1 MSALFK
7 RKKEE
12 GSTILLLDVENS
24 SVGSALVRL
33 SPHEAPRL
41 FGETRI
47 HIPLLKTH
55 VSGTLPTEI
64 ERAVQGVL
72 NHAME
77 VAARVRLHS
86 SSLGTIR
93 HTAIFMSPPWATLA
107 QVSST
112 VPHPIT
118 QRIYDSL
125 VTLLGPTAST
135 SFHSFATAASHVV
148 PSVFPHEE
156 RYLLYLVSG
165 EVIEFVALEQPGR
178 GQGQVLGHATLP
190 FGHNAIFRTLSS
202 HSGLSRDETLS
213 LLKLGHTTHS
223 LPANEPLT
231 ALAADMSRGF
241 ESVAQDLAAIGAL
254 KSIFVIA
261 HDPMAEWFA
270 RSLAEY
276 ATTDDLFPQG
286 GTIRALK
293 GAHLSPF
300 VAVHAHK
307 PDMALLLEGL
317 FIDARMSGGRFV

>member
-12 GSTILLLDVENS
+12 GNTVLLLDIENS

-55 VSGTLPTEI
+55 VSENLPKEI
-64 ERAVQGVL
+64 ERAVQEAL
-72 NHAME
+72 NRVME

-86 SSLGTIR
+86 ESLGTIG
-93 HTAIFMSPPWATLA
+93 HTAVFMSPPWATLA
-107 QVSST
+107 HVSSA

-118 QRIYDSL
+118 QRIYNSL
-125 VTLLGPTAST
+125 VTLHGPAAST
-135 SFHSFATAASHVV
+135 SFHSFATAASHIV
-148 PSVFPHEE
+148 PSIFPHEE

-165 EVIEFVALEQPGR
+165 EVIEFVALEQAEDQGR
-178 GQGQVLGHATLP
+178 ILGHATLP
-190 FGHNAIFRTLSS
+190 FGHNALFRTLSS
-202 HSGLSRDETLS
+202 HSGLSRDEALS

-223 LPANEPLT
+223 LPTHEPLA

-241 ESVAQDLAAIGAL
+241 ESVTQDLAAIGAL

-261 HDPMAEWFA
+261 HEPMGEWFA

-293 GAHLSPF
+293 GTHLSPF
-300 VAVHAHK
+300 VAVHAHR
-307 PDMALLLEGL
+307 PDMAFLLESL
-317 FIDARMSGGRFV
+317 FIDARMPGGRFV